1 MTRKERNRLLL
12 QTLFAV
18 DEVIWPW
25 LSLKSYNLDPVWD
38 HLPLTLLFQCLKP
51 PVPAQSPRPRS
62 IYSRSGTSGRTT
74 KVQPMSRLADP
85 NESLITYSIVYW
97 KKHKVL
103 LAKIKVSK
111 SMVLT
116 WNLLMFLI
124 FVIGVHSWWIT

>member
-18 DEVIWPW
+18 DEVNWPW
-25 LSLKSYNLDPVWD
+25 LSLKSYNLDPVWG

-62 IYSRSGTSGRTT
+62 IYSRSGTSGRMT
-74 KVQPMSRLADP
+74 KVQPMSLLADP

-97 KKHKVL
+97 EKHKVL

>member
-1 MTRKERNRLLL
+1 MTRKEQNRLLL

-25 LSLKSYNLDPVWD
+25 LSLKSYNLDPVWG

-62 IYSRSGTSGRTT
+62 IYSQSGTSGRTT
-74 KVQPMSRLADP
+74 KVQPMSLLADP

-97 KKHKVL
+97 EKHKVL

>member
-1 MTRKERNRLLL
+1 MTRKEQNRLPL

-74 KVQPMSRLADP
+74 KVQPMSLLADP

-97 KKHKVL
+97 EKHKVL

>member
-1 MTRKERNRLLL
+1 MTRKERNCLLL

-25 LSLKSYNLDPVWD
+25 LSLKSYNLDPVWG

>member
-25 LSLKSYNLDPVWD
+25 LSLKSYNLDPVWG

-74 KVQPMSRLADP
+74 KVQPMSLLADP

>member
-25 LSLKSYNLDPVWD
+25 LSLKSYNLDPVWG